1 MDEEGEEFSFFFGS
15 AVFLEYVFFVSVD
28 EDISGFFVFAVAAA
42 DDGADLLEG
51 VVGVFLEEEDGSVFD
66 IPVEDSLT
74 VGAEFL
80 VLVLLVEESSAPGA
94 GFVAGGG
101 FAFPDFEDFCHE
113 VLEGLLQFV
122 VSDVAFDPVFNPF
135 FLAFGEVL
143 AVHFLLFFDFM
154 VDGIQSRVGFF
165 LFLPGACDEADVFE
179 SFPEFVFGEAFQK
192 VAFHHEE
199 VLEEDG
205 VRDGDDQGVV
215 FPAFDVGFLGEHV
228 ADDVLPPFLEEEE
241 LEAVISE
248 NFLAGEG
255 VGEDLVDAGH
265 DFISFAFVF
274 MVFFHDALL
283 R

>member
-80 VLVLLVEESSAPGA
+80 VLVLLVEESSAPSA

-101 FAFPDFEDFCHE
+101 FAFPDFEDFCRE

-154 VDGIQSRVGFF
+154 VDGIQSRVGF
-165 LFLPGACDEADVFE
+165 
-179 SFPEFVFGEAFQK
+179 SFSAWG
-192 VAFHHEE
+192 
-199 VLEEDG
+199 
-205 VRDGDDQGVV
+205 
-215 FPAFDVGFLGEHV
+215 
-228 ADDVLPPFLEEEE
+228 
-241 LEAVISE
+241 
-248 NFLAGEG
+248 
-255 VGEDLVDAGH
+255 
-265 DFISFAFVF
+265 
-274 MVFFHDALL
+274 L